1 MSTSSFQ
8 SQSSF
13 LHSQKPFS
21 SFSKSIS
28 SFSFSWTPI
37 PNLLSEKCK
46 RAKQPTK
53 LRSRQRAKLRK
64 RESEA
69 EAASINEANQFLSF
83 WRPVEPFQPE
93 IAPDTKPEI
102 TPEPVIELQVHETDQ
117 EPEPVPVPKYE
128 PYWRN
133 KSGLSIWNEGR
144 NRNDRH
150 NAWYL
155 PCLRDFEMIILG
167 IFRVQLY

>member
-1 MSTSSFQ
+1 MVYTDIIAPKAPFWQPKMMSLLFLPRNRFSFMVKSTS
-8 SQSSF
+8 
-13 LHSQKPFS
+13 
-21 SFSKSIS
+21 
-28 SFSFSWTPI
+28 
-37 PNLLSEKCK
+37 
-46 RAKQPTK
+46 
-53 LRSRQRAKLRK
+53 AKLRK